1 MHRVTALAFL
11 LAVTAILAG
20 CGEKKY
26 KVDYDGRKSSFS
38 NAKDYYKAGEQV
50 TVWMEFI
57 ATDTD
62 YHFYLDGEPFRA
74 EWDER
79 GYVISFVMPEHDVK
93 LTYKTE
99 NTMEYR
105 PPFDLLKEED
115 QQAVF
120 SDTENKDGQQTG
132 TVYRVYSSY
141 GDYLLEVE
149 NIGVSRELHS
159 VSADLLSEMKKIID
173 ENDMAS
179 WNETYEEQAYQTPE
193 GYAYMNAVYADE
205 EGQICAD
212 VSRMPENGPE
222 VFAQLRELFRYT
234 AEHSWLMNY
243 EEY

>member
-26 KVDYDGRKSSFS
+26 RVDYDGSKSSFA
-38 NAKDYYKAGEQV
+38 NAKDYYRAGEQV
-50 TVWMEFI
+50 TVWLEFI

-93 LTYKTE
+93 LTYTAE

-115 QQAVF
+115 LRAVF
-120 SDTENKDGQQTG
+120 SDTENKDGERTG
-132 TVYRVYSSY
+132 TVYRVYSNF
-141 GDYLLEVE
+141 GDYWLEVE

-159 VSADLLSEMKKIID
+159 VSADLLAEMKKIID

-179 WNETYEEQAYQTPE
+179 WNETYARQENQTPE
-193 GYAYMNAVYADE
+193 GNVYTSAVYEDE
-205 EGQICAD
+205 EGRISAD
-212 VSRMPENGPE
+212 FSRMPENGPE
-222 VFAQLRELFRYT
+222 VFARLRELFRNT